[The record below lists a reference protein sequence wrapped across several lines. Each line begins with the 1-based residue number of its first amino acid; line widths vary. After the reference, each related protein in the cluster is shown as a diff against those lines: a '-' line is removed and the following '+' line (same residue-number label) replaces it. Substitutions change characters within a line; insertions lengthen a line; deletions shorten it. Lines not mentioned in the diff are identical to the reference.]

1 MKDQIRRILADQGGL
16 VVPVTSLDDDDDLF
30 AAGLTSFAV
39 VNVLLALEDELEVEV
54 PEDLLRKSTFR
65 TVSSMASVFG
75 GLTASVAR

>member
-1 MKDQIRRILADQGGL
+1 MKDQIRRILADHGGL

-75 GLTASVAR
+75 GLTAAVAR